1 MKKIISKII
10 GFFANVWKRYP
21 ELYSIPA
28 ALIVWILSVWLL
40 RLIDPTSGV
49 FDAGVFQIPIFAVL
63 QPFVYVSIAWLILGS
78 VFGTFR
84 KYLLTNLKTD
94 FNTLSKWQNI
104 KISYFIFLTLLLCL
118 VAFSYTLG

>member
-1 MKKIISKII
+1 MKKIFSKII
-10 GFFANVWKRYP
+10 GFFASVWKRYP
-21 ELYSIPA
+21 ELYSVPA

-40 RLIDPTSGV
+40 RVIDPTSGV

-63 QPFVYVSIAWLILGS
+63 QLFVYVSIAWLILGA

-94 FNTLSKWQNI
+94 FNTLSKWQKI

-118 VAFSYTLG
+118 VALSYTLG

>member
-1 MKKIISKII
+1 MKKIIGKII

-63 QPFVYVSIAWLILGS
+63 QLFVYVSIAWLILGS

-94 FNTLSKWQNI
+94 FNTLSKWQKI

-118 VAFSYTLG
+118 VALSYTLG